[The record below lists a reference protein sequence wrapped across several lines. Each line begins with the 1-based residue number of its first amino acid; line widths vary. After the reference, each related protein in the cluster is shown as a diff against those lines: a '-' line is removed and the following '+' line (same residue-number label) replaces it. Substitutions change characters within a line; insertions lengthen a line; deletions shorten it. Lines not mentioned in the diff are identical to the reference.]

1 MQAVIK
7 SVKVVGMQAAVPP
20 HRHSYVETPDIL
32 SQEEADKIY
41 ASTGIHSR
49 RILPTHLCASDMCL
63 AATETLLQ
71 RLEWD
76 PLTIDVLIYVSQDA
90 DYALPASACLM
101 QHRLGLPKT
110 AACLDVSLGCSG
122 FVYGTWIASQLLNG
136 SNGKRA
142 LVLCGDT
149 SSRHLL
155 PNDRGTLPL
164 FGDAGVATAI
174 EFDESWPD
182 SYAVFGT
189 DGTGGQHIAVKAGG
203 RRHPTIPEKTPRS
216 EDQEAQLYKDAR
228 LHLNGAAVFSFTL
241 KVVPKLIKE
250 TLALAN
256 IESEHLDMVVMH
268 QANQFILE
276 HLRKKAKVPED
287 KYLIDMKDFGNTSSA
302 SVPLA
307 ICHKLSDF
315 FEGEAKKMMLGGFG
329 VGWSWGCIITDM
341 LPYVCPEIIEIQDNF
356 KPLALVQNQHS

>member
-1 MQAVIK
+1 MEAVIK
-7 SVKVVGMQAAVPP
+7 SVKIAGMQAAVPP
-20 HRHSYVETPDIL
+20 HRHSYVETPEL
-32 SQEEADKIY
+32 FTQEEADKIY
-41 ASTGIHSR
+41 GSTGIHSR
-49 RILPTHLCASDMCL
+49 RILPKHLCASDMCI
-63 AATETLLQ
+63 AAAETLLQ

-76 PLTIDVLIYVSQDA
+76 PASVDILIYVSQDS

-101 QHRLGLPKT
+101 QSRLGLPSS

-136 SNGKRA
+136 SNGTRA

-164 FGDAGVATAI
+164 FGDAGVATAL

-189 DGTGGQHIAVKAGG
+189 DGKGGQHIAVKAGG
-203 RRHPTIPEKTPRS
+203 RRHPTIPESAPRS
-216 EDQEAQLYKDAR
+216 GEEEAKLFKDSR

-241 KVVPKLIKE
+241 KVVPKLIKD
-250 TLALAN
+250 TLALAD
-256 IESEHLDMVVMH
+256 IHADDIDMVVMH
-268 QANQFILE
+268 QANKFILE
-276 HLRKKAKVPED
+276 HLRKKAKIPEH
-287 KYLIDMKDFGNTSSA
+287 KYLIDMQDFGNTSSA

-307 ICHKLSDF
+307 ICHKLSSY
-315 FEGEAKKMMLGGFG
+315 FEDNESKKVMLGGFG
-329 VGWSWGCIITDM
+329 VGWSWGCIVTDM
-341 LPYVCPEIIEIQDNF
+341 LPSVAPELIEIPDDF
-356 KPLALVQNQHS
+356 EPLSLEQV